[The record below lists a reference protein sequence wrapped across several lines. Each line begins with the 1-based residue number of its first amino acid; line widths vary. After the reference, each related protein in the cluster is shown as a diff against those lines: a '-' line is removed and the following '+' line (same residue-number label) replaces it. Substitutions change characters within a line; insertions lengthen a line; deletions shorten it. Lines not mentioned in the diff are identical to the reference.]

1 MDWVAL
7 GKKTA
12 QAVKAYR
19 YVLLV
24 LFIGI
29 VLMRLPTG
37 NTKTNVQQ
45 AVPQSAPQSPQSA
58 TQTGLE
64 ESLSQILSKM
74 EGAGKV
80 QVLLTEAE
88 GEKIL
93 YQTDVTK
100 SQTDSTNDQRQQT
113 VLISGQDRS
122 ESGLIRQ
129 IEPPVYLGAI
139 VLCQGADSASVRL
152 AITQAV
158 SDATG
163 LSTDKISVLKMK

>member
-45 AVPQSAPQSPQSA
+45 AVPQSAQQSPQSA

-88 GEKIL
+88 GENIL